1 MMFES
6 LNEWIRFPVTI
17 NRVSGKNA
25 AGDPVSSAVSV
36 NAYIVDIVQ
45 TIKDKNGKEYASSSQ
60 VFFKEDTAID
70 ENDTLS
76 FPDKSGTFE
85 IKKLSCY
92 YDGTTGSIS
101 LRVAY
106 L

>member
-1 MMFES
+1 MFDS
-6 LNEWIRFPVTI
+6 IKEWARFPVTI

-25 AGDPVSSAVSV
+25 AGDSISTATSAYG
-36 NAYIVDIVQ
+36 YIVDIVQ
-45 TIKDKNGKEYASSSQ
+45 TIKDKTGKEYASSSQ
-60 VFFKEDTAID
+60 VFFEEDTTID

-76 FPDKSGTFE
+76 FPNKSGTFE

-92 YDGTTGSIS
+92 YDGTTGSVS
-101 LRVAY
+101 LYVAY